1 MIYLNNLVIFGTSR
15 LVDLATLDV
24 VNCTNGGHRFE
35 VLNKSIHERAVNIG
49 ITWVSQKSQFQQTK
63 FPSSQENACMKT

>member
-24 VNCTNGGHRFE
+24 VNCTNGP
-35 VLNKSIHERAVNIG
+35 SIRG
-49 ITWVSQKSQFQQTK
+49 SQ
-63 FPSSQENACMKT
+63 